1 MTRIMLIAITLL
13 CCTLSRADAAA
24 IVGKPAPPID
34 LKDIDGKAVKLDAF
48 KGKYVVLEWTNFGC
62 PFVRKH
68 YGSGNMQKLQKEYTG
83 KDIVWL
89 TVCSSAKGKQG
100 YMTATEARDAVKER
114 GIASTRFLLDPNGTA
129 GKAYGAKTTPHMFIL
144 DPKGTVIYAG
154 AIDDKPS
161 TDPADIAPAKNYVA
175 AALDQ
180 AMAGKPVE
188 TTSTQSYGCSVK
200 Y

>member
-1 MTRIMLIAITLL
+1 
-13 CCTLSRADAAA
+13 
-24 IVGKPAPPID
+24 
-34 LKDIDGKAVKLDAF
+34 
-48 KGKYVVLEWTNFGC
+48 
-62 PFVRKH
+62 
-68 YGSGNMQKLQKEYTG
+68 
-83 KDIVWL
+83 
-89 TVCSSAKGKQG
+89 
-100 YMTATEARDAVKER
+100 MTATEARDAVKER